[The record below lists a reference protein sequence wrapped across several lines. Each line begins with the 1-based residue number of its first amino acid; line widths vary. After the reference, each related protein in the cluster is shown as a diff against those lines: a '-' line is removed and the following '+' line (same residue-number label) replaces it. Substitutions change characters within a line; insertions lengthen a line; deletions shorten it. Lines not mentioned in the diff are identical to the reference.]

1 LPFKGKDGLII
12 PVIQLFS
19 KSVGEIILKDKNP
32 FTPPIIDP
40 KYLHHPHDVK
50 LLTEGLFP
58 AHEHILHTAWLTSRI
73 RMCIFFA
80 LVAIKLTIKILE
92 ESIRRKTMR
101 LLNLNPKLIDAP
113 FPGCESLKIRRDEY
127 WDFGIWECFIR
138 HAIVNVH
145 HPVCVFD

>member
-1 LPFKGKDGLII
+1 LPFKGKDG
-12 PVIQLFS
+12 FF

-73 RMCIFFA
+73 KMCIFFA
-80 LVAIKLTIKILE
+80 LVAIKLTIKNLD
-92 ESIRRKTMR
+92 ESKTKDDEGAQSQSQTHRCTVPR
-101 LLNLNPKLIDAP
+101 L
-113 FPGCESLKIRRDEY
+113 
-127 WDFGIWECFIR
+127 
-138 HAIVNVH
+138 
-145 HPVCVFD
+145 

>member
-1 LPFKGKDGLII
+1 MSFKGKYGSII
-12 PVIQLFS
+12 PVIQLLS

-40 KYLHHPHDVK
+40 KYLHDPHDVK

-73 RMCIFFA
+73 KMCIFFA

-92 ESIRRKTMR
+92 ESKTMR
-101 LLNLNPKLIDAP
+101 
-113 FPGCESLKIRRDEY
+113 
-127 WDFGIWECFIR
+127 
-138 HAIVNVH
+138 
-145 HPVCVFD
+145 VCSISIPNSSMHRSQVVRVSK